1 MKWLWA
7 QSEMPFCLCMIITHS
22 SSRGEWGCFPT
33 VLMPLCMCECVCD
46 TSENQVDRSHCQ
58 AGSKC
63 TEKRGQGRIN
73 RSAALFEMTNTCSCQ
88 KGTIKNNLHKLY
100 VGWAL
105 FDAVFPLA
113 ITAMAQLQPYGQPGS
128 GPWGS
133 GIPGW
138 LIKSCCQGHRRPV
151 SDLPHPHHQP
161 PPPPSLLTL
170 SLPPRADPPLWPTVV
185 STRSQAAATRD
196 RERPPVIIWDNIPR
210 VEVGYV
216 REEKNYV
223 LCCVCVLLFLD
234 VCACAH
240 TWVHA
245 CISARILQSIKVNIS
260 TFLLEWV

>member
-1 MKWLWA
+1 MSH
-7 QSEMPFCLCMIITHS
+7 SEVVVGTKRNAFLSVHYNHSLKQGRMGLLPNSANGSVYVCM
-22 SSRGEWGCFPT
+22 
-33 VLMPLCMCECVCD
+33 CVCD
-46 TSENQVDRSHCQ
+46 TSENQVDGSHCQ

-113 ITAMAQLQPYGQPGS
+113 IMAVAQLQPYGQPGS

-151 SDLPHPHHQP
+151 SDLPHPNHHHHH
-161 PPPPSLLTL
+161 
-170 SLPPRADPPLWPTVV
+170 
-185 STRSQAAATRD
+185 
-196 RERPPVIIWDNIPR
+196 
-210 VEVGYV
+210 
-216 REEKNYV
+216 
-223 LCCVCVLLFLD
+223 C
-234 VCACAH
+234 
-240 TWVHA
+240 
-245 CISARILQSIKVNIS
+245 
-260 TFLLEWV
+260 